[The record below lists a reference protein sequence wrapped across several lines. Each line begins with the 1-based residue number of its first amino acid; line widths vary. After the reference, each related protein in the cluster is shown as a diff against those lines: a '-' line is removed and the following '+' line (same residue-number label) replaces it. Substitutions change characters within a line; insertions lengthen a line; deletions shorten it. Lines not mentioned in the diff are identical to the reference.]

1 MSLCHKMKK
10 SFLWTSLK
18 NRLKFDLTAEVVLC
32 IKSKLIRRKLHQ
44 FNLNQNTMFRT
55 LLVDDNFNIPIE
67 FPPSPIRFMY
77 KCRIC
82 AYDF

>member
-44 FNLNQNTMFRT
+44 FNFTMFRT

-67 FPPSPIRFMY
+67 FPPSPIRLMY
-77 KCRIC
+77 N
-82 AYDF
+82 